1 MIGNV
6 KAIILSDGKEVSLE
20 DRIGEYFQ
28 IEVEPNFFNMVHQKV
43 FFKDYVGDEALLVM
57 LLERED
63 YIKRREAGKKAA
75 VTRKKNRELASESK
89 EAEVVK
95 KEPSVTKETP
105 EINTS
110 KDSVTEE
117 TETEEV
123 DESGEFERAAA
134 EAEEKEQEAI
144 QAEIEARLEVHT
156 EESQE
161 DLTAKIPAELKEVVD
176 ASHNLTV
183 VSPKEAFKP
192 LTDEEIAED
201 QAKLEVIT
209 DAIIEKQ
216 TEAVEAAAPPKFEK
230 PSLVELQEML
240 TELKF
245 ANSADKGSLFIST
258 TNTEDFIQKM
268 AEYSGAET
276 IDQMNL
282 FPNILEFY
290 PTIKE
295 KDVKSVCADVTL
307 LLAPPA
313 KQYGLAKTIMLAM
326 EDSQKLFFVHANKTK
341 AGELK
346 DLPNFNEFQEA
357 LLHSGCIVK
366 TASSDLMTAMCISNE

>member
-144 QAEIEARLEVHT
+144 QAEIEERLEVHT

>member
-57 LLERED
+57 LLEREEH
-63 YIKRREAGKKAA
+63 IKRREAGKKAA
-75 VTRKKNRELASESK
+75 ATRKKNRELASESK
-89 EAEVVK
+89 EEGVVK

-110 KDSVTEE
+110 KDSVIEKTK
-117 TETEEV
+117 TEEV

-134 EAEEKEQEAI
+134 EAEEKEQEVI
-144 QAEIEARLEVHT
+144 QAEIEAKLEVHT

-176 ASHNLTV
+176 ASPNLKV

-192 LTDEEIAED
+192 LTDEEIAKD

-230 PSLVELQEML
+230 SSLVELQEML

-245 ANSADKGSLFIST
+245 ANSAEKGSLFIST

-282 FPNILEFY
+282 FPNVLEFY

-295 KDVKSVCADVTL
+295 KDVKGVCADVTL

-326 EDSQKLFFVHANKTK
+326 EDDQKLFFVYANKTK
-341 AGELK
+341 SGELK

-357 LLHSGCIVK
+357 LLNSGCTVK
-366 TASSDLMTAMCISNE
+366 TTSSDLMTAMCITNE